1 VRKIAKMPGKAE
13 IVHPQLREKLEQMEI
28 EVWHQNINFN

>member
-1 VRKIAKMPGKAE
+1 MTKIAKMPGKAE

-28 EVWHQNINFN
+28 EV